1 MNKYVY
7 RVDVKAHKLKD
18 HFDDITHD
26 TWVQFSR
33 LSPPAT
39 LHFKRSR
46 EHIIK
51 RGGREIGELK
61 KVNDQIMLSQPMFS
75 TQPVTDASDG
85 VVFLVYVQYYD
96 NEDHEGDRKESILK
110 IGQYLEE
117 YVDDDFEAR
126 PIYNRIRVNGIQIYK
141 NQGENFYRCKLKVN
155 NDEEWVPWTDFYFTR
170 YAETLYSRSSEGYQL
185 KL

>member
-7 RVDVKAHKLKD
+7 RVGVKAHKLKD
-18 HFDDITHD
+18 YFDDITHD
-26 TWVQFSR
+26 TWVQ
-33 LSPPAT
+33 LSPTVRPAN

-46 EHIIK
+46 KHKIK
-51 RGGREIGELK
+51 RGESEIGKLK
-61 KVNDQIMLSQPMFS
+61 KVNGRIMLSQPS
-75 TQPVTDASDG
+75 SPAIDVSDG
-85 VVFLVYVQYYD
+85 VVFLVYVQHYD

-117 YVDDDFEAR
+117 YVDDDFSAR
-126 PIYNRIRVNGIQIYK
+126 PIYNRIRVNDIMIYK

-155 NDEEWVPWTDFYFTR
+155 GEDEWVPWTDFYFTR
-170 YAETLYSRSSEGYQL
+170 YAERLYSRSSEGYQL